1 MQSLKGLNQ
10 PQKEAVCS
18 TQGPLLVVAGAGTG
32 KTKVITH
39 RIANLIGSGVNPSQI
54 LAVTFTNKAA
64 AEMRERI
71 ARLTNIQSLSQDGLT
86 LGTFHSIAADILR
99 KHGNKID
106 IPSDFFILD
115 ERESLEIV
123 KQSIEELKVNSHQFR
138 PSIMQN
144 QISRKKSRC
153 NNEQDKQIAND
164 DFFPKNLNAILEKY
178 DGHLK
183 EQKALDFDDL
193 IHKAVI
199 LFEEYPEILK
209 EYQKKWSHIH
219 IDEYQDT
226 DNAQCRLIQ
235 LLGNNQSN
243 VCAVGDEDQSIY
255 GFRGADFTNILNF
268 EKTWPNAKIIT
279 LERNYR
285 STQKILDAANAVI
298 AKNKMR
304 RGKNLFTRGKS
315 GTKLTVFEAEN
326 EKEEADFITKEIK
339 NLLQENTPP
348 YSIAILCRAN
358 FQFPVIEESLIK
370 HSLPYLAISKQDSL
384 GNARQPIRLMTVHAA
399 KGLEFRHIFIPGLEK
414 GLFPWL
420 PAGKQSSDEE
430 ERRLFYV
437 ALTRGQE
444 KIFLSWSRFRT
455 AFGSKQINQPSQF
468 LSDIPPALI
477 KWI

>member
-1 MQSLKGLNQ
+1 MNILKGLNQ

-18 TQGPLLVVAGAGTG
+18 MQGSLLVVAGAGTG

-39 RIANLIGSGVNPSQI
+39 RIANLIKSGINPSRI

-64 AEMRERI
+64 TEMKERI
-71 ARLTNIQSLSQDGLT
+71 IRLTNIQSLSQDGLT

-99 KHGNKID
+99 KHGNKIG

-115 ERESLEIV
+115 EKESLEII
-123 KQSIEELKVNSHQFR
+123 KQSIEELKLNSQQFR
-138 PSIMQN
+138 PSTIQN
-144 QISRKKSRC
+144 QISRQKSRC
-153 NNEQDKQIAND
+153 NSGQDQRISND

-183 EQKALDFDDL
+183 ERKTLDFDDL
-193 IHKAVI
+193 IHKAVV
-199 LFEEYPEILK
+199 LFEECPEILK
-209 EYQKKWSHIH
+209 DYQTKWSHIH

-226 DNAQCRLIQ
+226 DNAQYRLIQ
-235 LLGNNQSN
+235 LLDSGQNN

-285 STQKILDAANAVI
+285 STQKILSAANTVI

-304 RGKNLFTRGKS
+304 RGKNLFTREKIGV
-315 GTKLTVFEAEN
+315 KLTAFEAKD
-326 EKEEADFITKEIK
+326 EKEEADFIAKEIK
-339 NLLQENTPP
+339 NLLQKNKPP
-348 YSIAILCRAN
+348 YSIAVLCRAN
-358 FQFPVIEESLIK
+358 FQFPVIEESLFR
-370 HSLPYLAISKQDSL
+370 HFLPYLAISEQDAL
-384 GNARQPIRLMTVHAA
+384 ANAKQPIRLMTVHAA

-414 GLFPWL
+414 GLFPYT
-420 PAGKQSSDEE
+420 SDEE

-468 LSDIPPALI
+468 LSDIPQNLI
-477 KWI
+477 RHI